1 MEMRMSSCLPV
12 SPSPGRNTCLVL
24 EESMEPIPQWIIP
37 STVLSPRGSSVS
49 SKKTTF
55 DPSALSEAATS
66 KPDPTQSATAEPS
79 STARTTSLP
88 EKRGILT
95 LDLRNPQ
102 PPGPAPPLTPPL
114 PPPPPL
120 DSPDLSPLPPPFLS
134 PPLLSS
140 KPFSTSRPST
150 LPPAESPPHPVNLNL
165 KTLPRLSIREN
176 GGPLPAMDEEEDE
189 RKMLEDDLKRCID
202 DFKKIRLPRQFPDRK
217 RHWQSDLLKKYNA

>member
-12 SPSPGRNTCLVL
+12 SPSPGRNTC
-24 EESMEPIPQWIIP
+24 
-37 STVLSPRGSSVS
+37 GSSVS

-55 DPSALSEAATS
+55 DTSALSEAATS
-66 KPDPTQSATAEPS
+66 KPDPTQSAIAEPS

-114 PPPPPL
+114 PPL

-150 LPPAESPPHPVNLNL
+150 LPL

-176 GGPLPAMDEEEDE
+176 GGPPPAMNEEEDE